1 MYFFSDIPPKVN
13 KNNPVISLVNGYTFN
28 FDDNKY
34 VTFPPILNCSLV
46 VSLNNMS

>member
-34 VTFPPILNCSLV
+34 VTFPPNIKLFFSLQFK
-46 VSLNNMS
+46 